1 METKFEGGYI
11 RDEKFA
17 KEYYSYHSYKTPG
30 GIIITVVCIWAIIT
44 GIILTAMQQY
54 LSIINIVLGLYIFL
68 LRYFRTKKI
77 IKLSLERD
85 RESNHGNVVSVQNFV
100 TDEAITV
107 ISSNNESG
115 TEFEMSCI
123 SKLYSSKNYIY
134 LITKAKLAIVF
145 DKNNFTKG
153 SKEDLIEFIRS
164 KGIKVK

>member
-11 RDEKFA
+11 RNEKFA
-17 KEYYSYHSYKTPG
+17 KEYYFYHAYKNTA
-30 GIIITVVCIWAIIT
+30 GIFITVACACAVLI

-54 LSIINIVLGLYIFL
+54 LAIIDIVLGLYILL

-85 RESNHGNVVSVQNFV
+85 RESNHGNVVSVQNLV

-107 ISSNNESG
+107 ISSNNTAG

-123 SKLYSSKNYIY
+123 TKLYSSKNYIY

-145 DKNNFTKG
+145 DKNNFSKG
-153 SKEDLIEFIRS
+153 SKEELIEFIRS